1 MKINKAEII
10 FLLMFITLYCIVKLP
25 KNFVNNFS
33 QYIQLMT
40 FVVIAVGSIITI
52 YNLKLVLDD
61 KSKSYTEIYQN
72 KFSLIDKMFMEN
84 KNLNRLYHDIY
95 KYIPSN
101 YIQETPDILRCEHQ
115 MSNMIFQT
123 ISDIYEKYDNID
135 VEWLN
140 TFKDL
145 LKSNILRN
153 NWNYLK
159 NEYNNKTKEFIN
171 TLLI

>member
-1 MKINKAEII
+1 MKWFSIWALIIKSSLKNTISQIPDIGIKNEI
-10 FLLMFITLYCIVKLP
+10 
-25 KNFVNNFS
+25 
-33 QYIQLMT
+33 
-40 FVVIAVGSIITI
+40 G
-52 YNLKLVLDD
+52 
-61 KSKSYTEIYQN
+61 
-72 KFSLIDKMFMEN
+72 
-84 KNLNRLYHDIY
+84 
-95 KYIPSN
+95 
-101 YIQETPDILRCEHQ
+101 QETPDILRCEHQ